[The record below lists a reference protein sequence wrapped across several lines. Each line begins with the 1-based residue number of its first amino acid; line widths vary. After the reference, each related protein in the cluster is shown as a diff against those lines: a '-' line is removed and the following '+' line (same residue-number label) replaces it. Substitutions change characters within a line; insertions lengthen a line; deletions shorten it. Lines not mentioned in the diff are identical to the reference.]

1 MKLPSSRVTL
11 GFATQ
16 KIFSLNCRWL
26 LSLKLKILNKK
37 IALSEKFR
45 PHNFKSKNFAQKI
58 CLTISNSQKF
68 KKAILKTAIDS
79 ELDLKF
85 ADENF
90 QRPFYVTKARKN
102 NFVRYNFSGEQRN
115 YAELTSQKILQNLD
129 ELRTQVSA
137 TSHFEYINREKNIQV
152 VVIVFS
158 LCIICRLGRMILLKI
173 FSKPLTTYF
182 CKKTETAKIKKA
194 TTDFVLE
201 SKIF

>member
-37 IALSEKFR
+37 IALCEKFR
-45 PHNFKSKNFAQKI
+45 PHNFKSKNFA
-58 CLTISNSQKF
+58 L
-68 KKAILKTAIDS
+68 
-79 ELDLKF
+79 
-85 ADENF
+85 
-90 QRPFYVTKARKN
+90 KN